1 MGLKKSLLS
10 GLVAFAVATLAVR
23 TLASSRSGTKIG
35 LLAGGAVAVRT
46 LLSGGDDDAVEELSI
61 EDPAAE

>member
-23 TLASSRSGTKIG
+23 AVASSRGGAKIG
-35 LLAGGAVAVRT
+35 LLAGVAVAARS
-46 LLSGGDDDAVEELSI
+46 LLSGDDDAVEELSV
-61 EDPAAE
+61 EETAAE

>member
-23 TLASSRSGTKIG
+23 AIGSARSGAKIG
-35 LLAGGAVAVRT
+35 LLAGGAVAARG
-46 LLSGGDDDAVEELSI
+46 LLSGGDDAVEELSV
-61 EDPAAE
+61 EETAAE

>member
-23 TLASSRSGTKIG
+23 AISSSRSGTTIG
-35 LLAGGAVAVRT
+35 LLAAGAVVARA
-46 LLSGGDDDAVEELSI
+46 LLSGSDDAVEELSV
-61 EDPAAE
+61 EENAAE